1 MTTAV
6 ERVHAQVRQWLRDG
20 TIEPGAMLSEHELA
34 ERFSLSRTPVRSA
47 LKKLE
52 ADGWLTIYPKRGALV
67 RVLSA
72 EEAKEVSDARQV
84 LETAYVDVLPADVR
98 EEFCRRLDGMIAA
111 EEAEHASGSYER
123 LVQLTIDFHRAF
135 VEVGGNSVLLEFYDR
150 LRDRQSIMTLRTED
164 QVAGRWAEF
173 TAEHRELVEQ
183 MRRGDRDGFSAIL
196 RHHILRTHGPLMG
209 RL

>member
-1 MTTAV
+1 MR
-6 ERVHAQVRQWLRDG
+6 EWLRDG

-34 ERFSLSRTPVRSA
+34 ARFAVSRTPVRSA

-72 EEAKEVSDARQV
+72 REAQEVSDARQV
-84 LETAYVDVLPADVR
+84 LEAAYVDVLPDDVR
-98 EEFCRRLDGMIAA
+98 ADFCCRLDRMIEE
-111 EEAEHASGSYER
+111 EEAEHTSGSYER

-135 VEVGGNSVLLEFYDR
+135 VEVGGNTVLLEFYDR
-150 LRDRQSIMTLRTED
+150 LRDQQSIMTLRTEA

-183 MRRGDRDGFSAIL
+183 MRRGDREAFSAVL
-196 RHHILRTHGPLMG
+196 RGHILRTHGPLMG
-209 RL
+209 QG